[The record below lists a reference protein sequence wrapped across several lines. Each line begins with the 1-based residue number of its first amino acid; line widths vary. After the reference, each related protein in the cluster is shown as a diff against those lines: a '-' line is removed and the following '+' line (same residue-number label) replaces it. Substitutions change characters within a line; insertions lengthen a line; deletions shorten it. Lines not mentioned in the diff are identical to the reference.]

1 MATGGAAGASDHGDF
16 FKWSKSA
23 DQILAFVKR
32 FCQKTE
38 NTLCGELWIHM
49 TRGSRVKVSV
59 PSIVGPISATVVAKA
74 GALAEGAHVS

>member
-1 MATGGAAGASDHGDF
+1 MATAGATGASDHGDS

-38 NTLCGELWIHM
+38 NTLCGELWIHI
-49 TRGSRVKVSV
+49 TR
-59 PSIVGPISATVVAKA
+59 ATVRQQILPP
-74 GALAEGAHVS
+74 GAPGPQP